1 VERKIVAA
9 AQHNEAKAVGGRR
22 GFQHSALTLADVAR
36 EAGVSEITVSR
47 VIRAKGAIADETRK
61 RVLAAISKVGYVP
74 NRIAGSLASAG
85 SDLIGVIIPS
95 LGNIVYPDVLSGLH
109 DAISE
114 RGFRAVVSVTDY
126 RLESERELVRSLLSW
141 RPAALI
147 VTGCEHEPDTRRM
160 LRSAG
165 LTIVELMDADGEAI
179 DISVGMSHARA
190 GRETAAFLLARGYR
204 RFGYVGHD
212 LTSDLRA
219 SKRRQAFLATILQ
232 AGASLAGEVVT
243 PGRSSVPS
251 GRQALAVILAA
262 HKDIDAVYFS
272 NDDMA
277 IGGVFHCMA
286 EGIAMPGKLAIAGFN
301 GVAMGQALPQPLTT
315 VLTPR
320 FDIGFRAGLAVIARF
335 DGLEVQRNTD
345 VGFELLPGATA

>member
-1 VERKIVAA
+1 MKGRK
-9 AQHNEAKAVGGRR
+9 
-22 GFQHSALTLADVAR
+22 GFQHSALTLADVAK

-47 VIRAKGAIADETRK
+47 VIRAKGPIAEATRR
-61 RVLAAISKVGYVP
+61 RVEAAIHKVGYVP

-95 LGNIVYPDVLSGLH
+95 LGNIVFPDVLRGLH
-109 DAISE
+109 DAISG

-126 RLESERELVRSLLSW
+126 RPESERELVRSLLSW

-160 LRSAG
+160 LVNAG
-165 LTIVELMDADGEAI
+165 LTIVEVMDADGEAI
-179 DISVGMSHARA
+179 DIAIGMSHVRA
-190 GRETAAFLLARGYR
+190 GHDTAAFLLSRGYR

-212 LTSDLRA
+212 LRRDLRA
-219 SKRRQAFLATILQ
+219 RKRREAFIATIGQ
-232 AGASLAGEVVT
+232 AGASFVGEVIASG
-243 PGRSSVPS
+243 PSSVPA
-251 GRQALAVILAA
+251 GRSALAEILAA
-262 HKDIDAVYFS
+262 HRHIDAVYFS

-286 EGIAMPGKLAIAGFN
+286 EGIALPGKLAIAGFN
-301 GVAMGQALPQPLTT
+301 GVAIGQALPQPLTT

-320 FDIGFRAGLAVIARF
+320 FDIGFRAGQAVLARF
-335 DGLEVQRNTD
+335 DGLKVAARTD

>member
-1 VERKIVAA
+1 M
-9 AQHNEAKAVGGRR
+9 AK
-22 GFQHSALTLADVAR
+22 

-47 VIRAKGAIADETRK
+47 VIRARGSVAEETRR
-61 RVLAAISKVGYVP
+61 RVQTAISKIGYVP

-95 LGNIVYPDVLSGLH
+95 LGNIVFPDVLRGLH

-147 VTGCEHEPDTRRM
+147 VTGCEHEPDTRQM
-160 LRSAG
+160 LVNAG
-165 LTIVELMDADGEAI
+165 LTIVEVMDADGEAI
-179 DISVGMSHARA
+179 DIAIGMSHARA

-204 RFGYVGHD
+204 RFGYIGHD
-212 LTSDLRA
+212 LARDLRA
-219 SKRRQAFLATILQ
+219 CKRRETFTSTVRE
-232 AGASLAGEVVT
+232 AGASFAGEVVT

-251 GRQALAVILAA
+251 GRSALAELLTA
-262 HKDIDAVYFS
+262 HGDIDAVYFS

-286 EGIAMPGKLAIAGFN
+286 EGIAIPDKLAIVGFN
-301 GVAMGQALPQPLTT
+301 GLAMGQALPQPLTT
-315 VLTPR
+315 ILTPR

-335 DGLEVQRNTD
+335 DGLEVPRLTD
-345 VGFELLPGATA
+345 VGFTLLPGATA